1 MELKA
6 TVVARL
12 PATPTPSAGTEADW
26 GDVVIVP
33 LQTGEGEPPLW
44 AAYTIGMGFYDWE
57 HGHLVAVYTHDGGDW
72 REMATTTLTDCAS
85 YVDDGSLVQVQ
96 LEPGQVWLEVQSFTG
111 AHSGCYDLLSFDG
124 ETLHHPVSHFNS
136 SPEAGY
142 TADLDGDGTLEVV
155 LNWTENYIFCYACG
169 VRLPMMDVL
178 RWDGDQLATVLLS
191 PLPDDSPADLL
202 RLNNRAVELA
212 QADLWKDALEAI
224 GGAVALEPEEPQ
236 HASVVAWNDI
246 LIRLHADAL
255 AEEVSYG
262 VYPLLNNVFYGD
274 YEAAVDVMRPFTVEQ
289 IWGPDSPLVVGTAA
303 EGSEVAVSEWISW
316 TTNLAIPVQPD
327 LAPAYFLRAWAAQ
340 LGDPGAAGVL
350 ADVER
355 AADLDPGD
363 PLYTQSLAYLKP
375 PTPEP
380 TPTKKPTPVPTPTK
394 KPTPTPQASERWE
407 VRTLL
412 AGPGSPGR
420 LYVLQ
425 VDAASSLWPH
435 QPVRF
440 LISDDYGEH
449 WSPFPG
455 GLPAQECV
463 VNVNLDY
470 ATPDALYA
478 STCQGL
484 FRWSGSGWSL
494 VSTQETGMVAIVY
507 GQPQTIWATET
518 FAAGAGVIRSDDG
531 GASWKL
537 AGSGLVSFNGVAT
550 VAIDPRDANT
560 LYAIIWPAYG
570 GSYLRRGTAA
580 GQWQTMPTPN
590 ESDPIDYRITIDGA
604 TGALYVIVTSP
615 PTRLWRTLNPTTP
628 DLNAVQWEVVHDLG
642 RDWQVELLASGWSP
656 EGLAIYANFRP
667 LDWKDASYAEVG
679 DATLRRSLDGG
690 HTWAPLP
697 VP

>member
-1 MELKA
+1 
-6 TVVARL
+6 
-12 PATPTPSAGTEADW
+12 
-26 GDVVIVP
+26 
-33 LQTGEGEPPLW
+33 
-44 AAYTIGMGFYDWE
+44 MGFYDLE
-57 HGHLVAVYTHDGGDW
+57 HGHLVAVYTHDGEDW
-72 REMATTTLTDCAS
+72 LELATATLTNCAT
-85 YVDDGSLVQVQ
+85 YVSGGSLAQVQ
-96 LEPGQVWLEVQSFTG
+96 LEPNQVWLELESFTG

-124 ETLHHPVSHFNS
+124 AMLHHQVSHFNS
-136 SPEAGY
+136 SPGAGY
-142 TADLDGDGTLEVV
+142 AADLDGDGTLEVV

-178 RWDGDQLATVLLS
+178 RWDGEQLVAVLLS
-191 PLPDDSPADLL
+191 LLPEDAPADLQH
-202 RLNNRAVELA
+202 LNNRAVELA
-212 QADLWKDALEAI
+212 RAGLWKDALEAI
-224 GGAVALEPEEPQ
+224 GEAAALEAEEME
-236 HASVVAWNDI
+236 HASIVAWNEV
-246 LIRLHADAL
+246 LIRLHAEAL
-255 AEEVSYG
+255 STEVGHGS
-262 VYPLLNNVFYGD
+262 YPLLNNVFYGD
-274 YEAAVDVMRPFTVEQ
+274 YRAAVEVMRPYTVEE

-303 EGSEVAVSEWISW
+303 EGWELAVSDWISW
-316 TTNLAIPVQPD
+316 TTNLAIPVLPD
-327 LAPAYFLRAWAAQ
+327 LAPAYFLRGWAAH
-340 LGDPGAAGVL
+340 LANLDAAEVL

-363 PLYTQSLAYLKP
+363 RLYAQSLAHLKP
-375 PTPEP
+375 ATPVPAPTAKP
-380 TPTKKPTPVPTPTK
+380 TQVPTPVAK
-394 KPTPTPQASERWE
+394 ATPTPPAGEQWE

-420 LYVLQ
+420 LYALL
-425 VDAASSLWPH
+425 VDAASPLWPH

-455 GLPAQECV
+455 GLPAEACV

-470 ATPDALYA
+470 ATSDALYA

-484 FRWSGSGWSL
+484 FRWSGSGWTL
-494 VSTQETGMVAIVY
+494 VSAQETGMVAVVY

-518 FAAGAGVIRSDDG
+518 FAAGAGVVRSDDG
-531 GASWKL
+531 GVSWHL
-537 AGSGLVSFNGVAT
+537 AGSGLISFNGVAT

-615 PTRLWRTLNPTTP
+615 PTRLWRTLNPTAP
-628 DLNAVQWEVVHDLG
+628 DMGAIQWEVVHDFG

-656 EGLAIYANFRP
+656 SGLALYANFRP

-679 DATLRRSLDGG
+679 DAVLQRSLDGG
-690 HTWAPLP
+690 HTWVPMPLP
-697 VP
+697 